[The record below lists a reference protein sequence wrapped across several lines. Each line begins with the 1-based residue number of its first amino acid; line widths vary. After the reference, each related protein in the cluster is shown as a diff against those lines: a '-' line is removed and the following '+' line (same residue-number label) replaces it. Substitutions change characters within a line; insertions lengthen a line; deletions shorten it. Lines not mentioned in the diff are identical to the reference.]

1 MHRIEEMMWWVTLM
15 MQGCTEREQLKA
27 CLGYVAIGHGYGPA
41 ISSEVLELFS
51 FSRLGVA
58 VLISSCLFPF

>member
-1 MHRIEEMMWWVTLM
+1 M